1 MRHIGSAEAEC
12 CSVESGCRESADVH
26 LGAMRRVGPAA
37 VYGLANPAHPD
48 QRRVMDTLSTLRRR
62 ITTGRAV
69 PTASLFAA
77 AVLVV
82 SGCGLTGNRDSTEPG
97 PAGASPTVA
106 PSTGA
111 PSRTTEP
118 TDTRAWTTYTSAEY
132 GFKVGHPADWKEI
145 PATRDWR
152 SDADAEDPLSAAHD
166 AFQSPSDDV
175 RVSVW
180 NVPLDPRTSVG
191 SSTDDLGA
199 WVEEYCAR
207 SDNAPCTGINDR
219 AVQLCLEKWD
229 CHPGLLVPFKNDVQA
244 YFSGGIYDGDA
255 MTVVAVWQGESAPP
269 VASYGGSQRLLEA
282 FLSTMQVWP
291 ASTPREERQCYGR
304 PPSGLTCQQAG

>member
-1 MRHIGSAEAEC
+1 
-12 CSVESGCRESADVH
+12 
-26 LGAMRRVGPAA
+26 
-37 VYGLANPAHPD
+37 
-48 QRRVMDTLSTLRRR
+48 MDTLSTLRRR

-111 PSRTTEP
+111 PSRATEP

-152 SDADAEDPLSAAHD
+152 SDADAEDPLSSAHD

-199 WVEEYCAR
+199 WVEETAQGQTMRREPGSTIAPSNCALR
-207 SDNAPCTGINDR
+207 SGI
-219 AVQLCLEKWD
+219 AIPGCLFRSRTT
-229 CHPGLLVPFKNDVQA
+229 FKRITA
-244 YFSGGIYDGDA
+244 AAS
-255 MTVVAVWQGESAPP
+255 MTEM
-269 VASYGGSQRLLEA
+269 R
-282 FLSTMQVWP
+282 
-291 ASTPREERQCYGR
+291 
-304 PPSGLTCQQAG
+304 